1 MEVTSC
7 QVSRL
12 AAELDL
18 QFEQWRARP
27 LPLNHQIKRRTRVAG
42 LFPNETSVPRLVTA
56 ILMEDIKWDHHM
68 CWILWILEHPV
79 S

>member
-1 MEVTSC
+1 
-7 QVSRL
+7 
-12 AAELDL
+12 
-18 QFEQWRARP
+18 
-27 LPLNHQIKRRTRVAG
+27 VAG